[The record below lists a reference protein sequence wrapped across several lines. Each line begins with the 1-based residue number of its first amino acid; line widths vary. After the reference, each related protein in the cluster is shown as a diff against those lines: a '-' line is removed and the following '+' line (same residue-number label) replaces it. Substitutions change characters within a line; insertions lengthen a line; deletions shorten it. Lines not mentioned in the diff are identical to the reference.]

1 VSPPPPRSAPDPDA
15 TGWPSGIPY
24 IVGNEGCERFSFYG
38 MRSIL
43 TLYLA
48 RELYA
53 HHPQFAAAPAAF
65 AKAHFHLFVAAV
77 YALPMVGAVIADRLL
92 GTYRTI
98 LWLSVVYAC
107 GNLALALGA
116 HSVWGV
122 WTGLGLIAIGSGGIK
137 PCVSAHVGDQFGR
150 GNWFRLRTIYQAFY
164 FIINFG
170 SFFAYLLIPLIWKY
184 AGVRVAF
191 GIPGVLM
198 LASVVVFWMGRNK
211 FIHVPPSP
219 GGKRG
224 LLDAAS
230 SIAFFMAVGHLFFTI
245 GRPWP
250 LVAGLSAACLAV
262 GALLFVW
269 RQSIARDDGFLAV
282 TLTALATWLRR
293 PGRGFWA
300 GARARLGADAVEGP
314 IAVLR
319 IASVFF
325 LVSAFWALFDQKA
338 SSWVLQAESLN
349 LKVWGVTLLPS
360 QIQSAN
366 PVLVMVLIPYT
377 QRLLYPTAQRLG
389 FPLTPLR
396 RMTVGLVL
404 ASLATAVIALIQ
416 GAIDRNGP
424 GTITVRWQFPA
435 YFLLTMGEVMVSIT
449 GLEFAYTQ
457 APRRMKSTIMGLWLL
472 TVTLGNV
479 FVSAISLAGLPA
491 ARSFWLFAAVG
502 AGAAVLFGVRAW
514 FYTARDYVQE

>member
-1 VSPPPPRSAPDPDA
+1 
-15 TGWPSGIPY
+15 
-24 IVGNEGCERFSFYG
+24 
-38 MRSIL
+38 M
-43 TLYLA
+43 
-48 RELYA
+48 
-53 HHPQFAAAPAAF
+53 
-65 AKAHFHLFVAAV
+65 
-77 YALPMVGAVIADRLL
+77 
-92 GTYRTI
+92 
-98 LWLSVVYAC
+98 
-107 GNLALALGA
+107 
-116 HSVWGV
+116 
-122 WTGLGLIAIGSGGIK
+122 AI
-137 PCVSAHVGDQFGR
+137 
-150 GNWFRLRTIYQAFY
+150 
-164 FIINFG
+164 
-170 SFFAYLLIPLIWKY
+170 
-184 AGVRVAF
+184 
-191 GIPGVLM
+191 
-198 LASVVVFWMGRNK
+198 
-211 FIHVPPSP
+211 
-219 GGKRG
+219 
-224 LLDAAS
+224 
-230 SIAFFMAVGHLFFTI
+230 GHLFFTI
-245 GRPWP
+245 GQPWP
-250 LVAGLSAACLAV
+250 LVVGLSAACVAV
-262 GALLFVW
+262 GALLFAW

-282 TLTALATWLRR
+282 TLTALAAWLRK
-293 PGRGFWA
+293 PGSGFWA

-349 LKVWGVTLLPS
+349 LKVWGFTLLPA

-449 GLEFAYTQ
+449 GLEFAYSQ

-472 TVTLGNV
+472 TVTVGNV
-479 FVSAISLAGLPA
+479 FVSAISLTHLPA

-502 AGAAVLFGVRAW
+502 AAAALLFGVRAW
-514 FYTARDYVQE
+514 FYTPRDYVQE